1 MIEIPVIQLWIAV
14 ATLLLGGI
22 GATIGAVWTI
32 SNKIRDIETA
42 TDKKLKEARDHHEK
56 QLKEAQSEG
65 DMKRDRIYNRFDEY
79 KAHLESNFVRRD
91 MCGLMHDETSKA
103 VIRMTE
109 EMAGMKIEMAAL
121 KEAVIK
127 LQAVRA

>member
-1 MIEIPVIQLWIAV
+1 VINISVIQLWIAV
-14 ATLLLGGI
+14 ATLLIGGV
-22 GATIGAVWTI
+22 GATVGAVWTI

-56 QLKEAQSEG
+56 QLKEAQAEG
-65 DMKRDRIYNRFDEY
+65 DLKRDRIYKRFDEY
-79 KAHLESNFVRRD
+79 KTHLEQNFVRRD
-91 MCGLMHDETSKA
+91 MCGLMHDATSKA